1 VASPLNAAS
10 KQDTLGVRERLPLYL
25 GYGAYLTLAADRRFT
40 QADHDR
46 AGARWMIM
54 VSMLTV
60 S

>member
-1 VASPLNAAS
+1 
-10 KQDTLGVRERLPLYL
+10 VRERLPLYL